1 MCNDL
6 ELPETEETFE
16 DFMRI
21 LMEEP
26 QTSKSEKKKQE
37 D

>member
-26 QTSKSEKKKQE
+26 PKSEKKKQE